1 MTLELVVGCGY
12 ALGGAGRDLQ
22 ALDCRE
28 RERESILSLV
38 LSQRILVVEIGVL
51 SC

>member
-22 ALDCRE
+22 ALDCRV
-28 RERESILSLV
+28 RERVFLV
-38 LSQRILVVEIGVL
+38 LG
-51 SC
+51 